1 MVDMPISDTPTT
13 WRPRAPTTAP
23 ALKQARLLLAL
34 VLISSGC
41 WIAVNEI
48 SEKDKCQTTF
58 GRMAVRLKLDSY
70 YSGCRCMTPG
80 VLDFSDPCNMP
91 LAAALGLA

>member
-13 WRPRAPTTAP
+13 WRPRAPTTAA

-41 WIAVNEI
+41 WIAVNEA
-48 SEKDKCQTTF
+48 SEKDKCQTTL
-58 GRMAVRLKLDSY
+58 GRTAVRLKLDSY
-70 YSGCRCMTPG
+70 YSRCQCTKPG

-91 LAAALGLA
+91 LAVAAGVA